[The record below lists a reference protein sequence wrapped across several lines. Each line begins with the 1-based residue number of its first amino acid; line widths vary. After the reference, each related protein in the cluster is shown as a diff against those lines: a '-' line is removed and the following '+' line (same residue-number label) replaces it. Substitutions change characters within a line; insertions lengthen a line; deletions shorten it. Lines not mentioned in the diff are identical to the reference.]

1 MDPTTLTT
9 TAMREALSRNWWALA
24 LRGVLGILFGVGAL
38 VLPVAAMLSAALFLG
53 AYLMADGLLGIVSA
67 VRAARVGV
75 QWGWLLAEGI
85 VTVVMGVLALFF
97 PAGAVLGF
105 VLAVA
110 AWAFLS
116 GGMMVAAS
124 FRLREGRG
132 WMLLG
137 GAVSLLWGLLLVAA
151 PFLGALVLTWWLA
164 AYAFA
169 FGVAMLVLA
178 WRLRPVSPARG

>member
-1 MDPTTLTT
+1 MGASTT
-9 TAMREALSRNWWALA
+9 TPEAMRETLSRNWWALA
-24 LRGVLGILFGVGAL
+24 LRGALAILFGVAAL
-38 VLPVAAMLSAALFLG
+38 LLPVAAMLSAALFFG
-53 AYLMADGLLGIVSA
+53 AYLLADGVLGVVSA
-67 VRAARVGV
+67 ARAGRAGA

-85 VTVVMGVLALFF
+85 VTVLMGVLALLF

-110 AWAFLS
+110 AWAFVS

-124 FRLREGRG
+124 FRLRAGKG

-151 PFLGALVLTWWLA
+151 PLLGALVVTWWIA

-178 WRLRPVSPARG
+178 FRLRRVSPAAG